1 MSNRKGLCW
10 ECQKRESCS
19 LFRKNP
25 IAVVSDCRRFE
36 NNDKTMNAIISLMNH
51 RCEWEKVE
59 SEDEG

>member
-25 IAVVSDCRRFE
+25 IAVVSDCGRFE
-36 NNDKTMNAIISLMNH
+36 NRDKTMSTIISLMNN
-51 RCEWEKVE
+51 RCEWSKTE
-59 SEDEG
+59 SEDKE